1 MFNLK
6 RIGLFALAALMI
18 FTLIGCVPKT
28 DAAATEET
36 TAAEGQAEAAT
47 ALEGEVLID
56 GSSTVFPLAEA
67 VAEEFGKENP
77 DVRVT
82 VGVSGTG
89 GGFKK
94 FIAGETDI
102 SNASRPIKDKE
113 AEQAKT
119 AGIEYV
125 ELKVTFDGL
134 TVVINKENNWATNMT
149 VDQLHQIWKPDSTVK
164 LWSDVD
170 PSWPSEPI
178 KLYAP
183 GVDSGTFDYF
193 TETIN
198 EEAGAI
204 RQDFTASEDDNVLV
218 QGVAGDKYAMAFFGY
233 SYFEENA
240 DTLQAVS
247 VDNGNG
253 PVAPSFDTIKSNAYA
268 PLSRPLF
275 IYVNKAS
282 LDKPQVRAYVEYFL
296 TAGGELSP
304 EVGFIA
310 MPQEDYDAGLE
321 AIK

>member
-6 RIGLFALAALMI
+6 RIGLLAVAALMV
-18 FTLIGCVPKT
+18 FSLIGCAPKAET
-28 DAAATEET
+28 TATGET
-36 TAAEGQAEAAT
+36 TAAEGQTEAT
-47 ALEGEVLID
+47 AVLEGEVLID

-94 FIAGETDI
+94 FTAGETDI
-102 SNASRPIKDKE
+102 SNASRAIKDKE
-113 AEQAKT
+113 VEAAK
-119 AGIEYV
+119 ANNIEYV

-134 TVVINKENNWATNMT
+134 TVVINKENDWAKNLT

-233 SYFEENA
+233 SYYEENA

-247 VDNGNG
+247 IDNGNG
-253 PVAPSFDTIKSNAYA
+253 PVAPTFDTIKSGEYA

-296 TAGGELSP
+296 TVGGELSP
-304 EVGFIA
+304 EVGFISL
-310 MPQEDYDAGLE
+310 PQEDYDAGLE

>member
-1 MFNLK
+1 MSNFKKVGLLILASLLV
-6 RIGLFALAALMI
+6 IG
-18 FTLIGCVPKT
+18 LIGCAPKT
-28 DAAATEET
+28 ETTTEET
-36 TAAEGQAEAAT
+36 TTQAAETQAAK
-47 ALEGEVLID
+47 LEGEVLID

-67 VAEEFGKENP
+67 VAEEFGKEQT

-94 FIAGETDI
+94 FTAGETDI
-102 SNASRPIKDKE
+102 SNASRPIKDSE
-113 AEQAKT
+113 AEAAKT
-119 AGIEYV
+119 NGIEFV

-134 TVVINKENNWATNMT
+134 TVVINNENDWAKNMT
-149 VDQLHQIWKPDSTVK
+149 VEQLHQIWKPDSTVK

-170 PSWPSEPI
+170 PSWPQEPI

-233 SYFEENA
+233 SYYEENA
-240 DTLQAVS
+240 DALQAVAI
-247 VDNGNG
+247 DNGNG
-253 PVAPSFDTIKSNAYA
+253 PVLPSFDTIKSNEYA

-296 TAGGELSP
+296 TVGGELSP
-304 EVGFIA
+304 EVGFISL
-310 MPQEDYDAGLE
+310 PQEDYDAGLE

>member
-1 MFNLK
+1 MKNLK
-6 RIGLFALAALMI
+6 RIGLIGLAGILALSMIACAPKAA
-18 FTLIGCVPKT
+18 
-28 DAAATEET
+28 ET
-36 TAAEGQAEAAT
+36 TQEATTVASET
-47 ALEGEVLID
+47 EAVPALEGEVLID

-67 VAEEFGKENP
+67 VAEEFGKENT

-113 AEQAKT
+113 AEDAK
-119 AGIEYV
+119 ANNIEFI

-134 TVVINKENNWATNMT
+134 TVVINKENDWAKNLT
-149 VDQLHQIWKPDSTVK
+149 VEQLTQIWNPESTVK
-164 LWSDVD
+164 LWSDLD
-170 PSWPSEPI
+170 PAWPQEPI

-198 EEAGAI
+198 GESGAI

-233 SYFEENA
+233 SYYEENA
-240 DTLQAVS
+240 DTLQAVAI
-247 VDNGNG
+247 DNGNG
-253 PVAPSFDTIKSNAYA
+253 PVLPDFETIKSGTYA

-282 LDKPQVRAYVEYFL
+282 LAKPQVKAYVEYFL
-296 TAGGELSP
+296 TIGGELSP
-304 EVGFIA
+304 EVGFISL
-310 MPQEDYDAGLE
+310 PQEDYDAGLE